1 MITCRECGSPQEEG
15 TLFCNECGRYL
26 AETSAKTTVVL
37 PFSDFAKQAPQPPL
51 AGFHP
56 EPFAEPLSIT
66 FVIPSSRRRFNIEMT
81 DQLRVGRPDYD
92 SGIMPELNMAVYNA
106 DEMGVSRMH
115 AVIQASN
122 QGLVLI
128 DLGSTNGTLLNNSP
142 LSPQLPYPL
151 KNGDEIRFGDLL
163 VHILF

>member
-1 MITCRECGSPQEEG
+1 MIVCKECGSSQEEG

-26 AETSAKTTVVL
+26 LETAAQATVVL
-37 PFSDFAKQAPQPPL
+37 PFSDFAQSTPQSPL
-51 AGFHP
+51 TGFKPTTLP
-56 EPFAEPLSIT
+56 EPRTVT
-66 FVIPSSRRRFNIEMT
+66 FVIPSSRRREKINITERI
-81 DQLRVGRPDYD
+81 RVGRTDEL
-92 SGIMPELNMAVYNA
+92 SGLLPELNLSDDDGA
-106 DEMGVSRMH
+106 EKGVSRMH
-115 AVIQASN
+115 AIIQASS

-128 DLGSTNGTLLNNSP
+128 DLSSTNGTLLNNSP

>member
-1 MITCRECGSPQEEG
+1 MIVCKECGSLQEEG

-26 AETSAKTTVVL
+26 AETSGKTTVVL
-37 PFSDFAKQAPQPPL
+37 PFSDFAQQAPQPPL
-51 AGFHP
+51 PGFKP
-56 EPFAEPLSIT
+56 EPFNETQHIT
-66 FVIPSSRRRFNIEMT
+66 FIIPSSRRRFKIEMT
-81 DQLRVGRPDYD
+81 DQIRVGRPDSA
-92 SGIMPELNMAVYNA
+92 SGILPELNLA
-106 DEMGVSRMH
+106 DDDAAEMGVSRMH
-115 AVIQASN
+115 AIIQASN

>member
-1 MITCRECGSPQEEG
+1 MIICKECGSSQEEG

-37 PFSDFAKQAPQPPL
+37 PLSDFAQQAPQPPL
-51 AGFHP
+51 PGFKP
-56 EPFAEPLSIT
+56 EPFAETQLIT
-66 FVIPSSRRRFNIEMT
+66 FIIPSSRRRFKIEMT
-81 DQLRVGRPDYD
+81 EQIRVGRPDSA
-92 SGIMPELNMAVYNA
+92 SGILPELNLA
-106 DEMGVSRMH
+106 DDDAAEMGVSRMH
-115 AVIQASN
+115 AIIQASN

>member
-1 MITCRECGSPQEEG
+1 MIVCKECGSSQEEG

-37 PFSDFAKQAPQPPL
+37 PFSDFAQQAPQPPL
-51 AGFHP
+51 PGFKP
-56 EPFAEPLSIT
+56 EPFAEPQPIT
-66 FVIPSSRRRFNIEMT
+66 FIIPSSRRRFKMAMT
-81 DQLRVGRPDYD
+81 DQIRVGRPDSV
-92 SGIMPELNMAVYNA
+92 SGILPELNLA
-106 DEMGVSRMH
+106 DDSAAEMGVSRMH
-115 AVIQASN
+115 AIIQASN

>member
-1 MITCRECGSPQEEG
+1 MIVCKECGSSQEDG

-37 PFSDFAKQAPQPPL
+37 PFSDFAQQAPQPPL
-51 AGFHP
+51 PTFKP
-56 EPFAEPLSIT
+56 ETFSEPKIIT
-66 FVIPSSRRRFNIEMT
+66 FVIPSSRRRLKMELT
-81 DQLRVGRPDYD
+81 DQIRIGRPDST
-92 SGIMPELNMAVYNA
+92 SGLMPELNLAEDDA
-106 DEMGVSRMH
+106 AEMGVSRMH

-122 QGLVLI
+122 QGLVII

>member
-1 MITCRECGSPQEEG
+1 
-15 TLFCNECGRYL
+15 L

-37 PFSDFAKQAPQPPL
+37 PFSDFAQQSPQPPL
-51 AGFHP
+51 AGFKP
-56 EPFAEPLSIT
+56 EPFPESQPIT
-66 FVIPSSRRRFNIEMT
+66 FIIPSSRRRFKMEMT
-81 DQLRVGRPDYD
+81 DQIRVGRPDTV
-92 SGIMPELNMAVYNA
+92 SGILPELNLA
-106 DEMGVSRMH
+106 DDDAAEMGVSRMH

-122 QGLVLI
+122 QGLVII

-151 KNGDEIRFGDLL
+151 RNGDEIRFGDLL

>member
-1 MITCRECGSPQEEG
+1 MIICRECGSPQEEG

-26 AETSAKTTVVL
+26 AEASGKTTIVL
-37 PFSDFAKQAPQPPL
+37 PFSDFAQHAPQPPL
-51 AGFHP
+51 AGFKP
-56 EPFAEPLSIT
+56 EPFVDPLSIT
-66 FVIPSSRRRFNIEMT
+66 FVIPSSRRRFKIAML
-81 DQLRVGRPDYD
+81 DQIRIGRPDSA
-92 SGIMPELNMAVYNA
+92 SGIMPELSLAEDKA
-106 DEMGVSRMH
+106 AEMGVSRMH